1 MNTVERVKSICKERK
16 IPISKL
22 ELALGFSNGYISS
35 LKKGTIPGDRLK
47 LIAEYLD
54 LSVDFLITGIE
65 NKYDY
70 LYKDENNDFLIEIT
84 NMMSNNNFVEKI
96 KKYMTLSEENRK
108 SIDDMI
114 DFMYEKEK
122 KDEI

>member
-1 MNTVERVKSICKERK
+1 MNKLEEELGFGKGY
-16 IPISKL
+16 ISKL
-22 ELALGFSNGYISS
+22 DKSNPNVAKI
-35 LKKGTIPGDRLK
+35 KK
-47 LIAEYLD
+47 IAEYLD
-54 LSVDFLITGIE
+54 VSLEYLLTGKE
-65 NKYDY
+65 PQYDY